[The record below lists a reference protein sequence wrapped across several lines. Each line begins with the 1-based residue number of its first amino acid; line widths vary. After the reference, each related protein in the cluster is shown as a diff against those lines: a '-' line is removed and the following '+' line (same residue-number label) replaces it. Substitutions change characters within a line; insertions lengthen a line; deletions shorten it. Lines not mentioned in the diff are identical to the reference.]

1 MFRHFFLYYFSLP
14 LSLSRPAFKHA
25 IVLFQ
30 LAVKSGHLLATFD
43 FYHLQGEV
51 GQ

>member
-14 LSLSRPAFKHA
+14 LSLSPAFQHA

-30 LAVKSGHLLATFD
+30 LAVKSGHLLAILD